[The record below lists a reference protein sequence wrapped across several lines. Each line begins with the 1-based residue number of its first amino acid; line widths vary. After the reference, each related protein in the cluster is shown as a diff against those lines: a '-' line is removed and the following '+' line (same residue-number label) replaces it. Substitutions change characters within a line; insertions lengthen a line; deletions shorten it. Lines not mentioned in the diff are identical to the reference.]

1 MRFEVEY
8 RQLSDLN
15 SQYSVFR
22 FCGRRAASHITAA
35 YIGRFGIE
43 YLTKMVGA
51 NYMGGKRN
59 TARAKSRDAVGRAH
73 RRHFGRQRLASALCV
88 TQENRAHPSAITRS
102 SVLPEITLAHAR
114 CDASGDTGATSSRG
128 VVSGDRLYSPTPPSY
143 TTRRNKPSKVL
154 GALDISD
161 HTSMRAAIH
170 RILKQPN
177 LIGINTSKLTETA
190 YIETPVAV
198 RRSTDALIHPK
209 DLGTQYS
216 EIVSK
221 QVFHPQVSYPQIS
234 RHEPTSLPGT
244 IPNSSHEHTE
254 SGILSPPDS
263 PPGICG
269 VTFRDA
275 FDDSGYAEVQS
286 FAGTNPCFRT
296 ERNGPEGPNAFL
308 GDVVYPLPRSSPFS
322 SSSRSS
328 NNSILDLDTSPRAAI
343 HPGRSDG
350 LSEDVD
356 YVDASSLRS
365 IHRPIFPRST
375 ISSFTDLNEEDLAAK
390 RSRTVCCND
399 SCTFPSTGNNDFQDL
414 FSSES
419 GRGSI
424 CDLASLVVAEDDL
437 PSDISIDLLSDP
449 HPWETIGRILKLEPP
464 DPSTLQS
471 VEINFTKDREG
482 VGYISPEMSGTCS
495 ARSSDAT
502 SFETMIND
510 KPTHD
515 IRVASSADLH
525 IFEIA
530 GPEVPDADDPMAA
543 NTPDSLCANN
553 STRLLLDAEPPFKT
567 RNEVDPCTLNEHA
580 RSSNPLAI
588 IVGTTAA
595 EPDVDVTFDGPCLF
609 GDSDLE
615 EDA

>member
-1 MRFEVEY
+1 
-8 RQLSDLN
+8 
-15 SQYSVFR
+15 
-22 FCGRRAASHITAA
+22 
-35 YIGRFGIE
+35 
-43 YLTKMVGA
+43 
-51 NYMGGKRN
+51 
-59 TARAKSRDAVGRAH
+59 
-73 RRHFGRQRLASALCV
+73 
-88 TQENRAHPSAITRS
+88 
-102 SVLPEITLAHAR
+102 
-114 CDASGDTGATSSRG
+114 
-128 VVSGDRLYSPTPPSY
+128 
-143 TTRRNKPSKVL
+143 
-154 GALDISD
+154 
-161 HTSMRAAIH
+161 MRAAIH
-170 RILKQPN
+170 RILEQPN

-209 DLGTQYS
+209 VQWSKIVAGGNTHAIILNLQDLGAQYS
-216 EIVSK
+216 EIVSE

-263 PPGICG
+263 PLGICG
-269 VTFRDA
+269 VTFQDA
-275 FDDSGYAEVQS
+275 FDDSGYAEVRS
-286 FAGTNPCFRT
+286 FTGTNPCFRT
-296 ERNGPEGPNAFL
+296 ERNGPEWPNAFL

-328 NNSILDLDTSPRAAI
+328 NNSILDLDTSPRAPI
-343 HPGRSDG
+343 HPGRSDD

-356 YVDASSLRS
+356 YVDASSSRS
-365 IHRPIFPRST
+365 IHRPIFRQSPQSPSIREGSNDVDAARFT

-390 RSRTVCCND
+390 RPRTVCCND

-424 CDLASLVVAEDDL
+424 RDLASLKIAEDDL

-464 DPSTLQS
+464 DPPTLQP

-495 ARSSDAT
+495 ARSSDAA

-515 IRVASSADLH
+515 IRVASSGDLR

-543 NTPDSLCANN
+543 NTPDSLCVNN

-567 RNEVDPCTLNEHA
+567 RNEVDPCTPNEHA